1 VGTGVAELTVRRRHA
16 SARATAKRKRDL
28 ACADVQLADLFSGRD
43 LPPGEDAILE
53 RVLAGKQ
60 DDRLRTVGWKSPS
73 DLRPTLDRVLMEELA
88 LPKDD
93 IEKALSIALG
103 GKEQSGFAYFS
114 PGPQIA
120 KCEEWQILTPH
131 RNQSSGSLD
140 LNRHIKTCFR
150 SGILRFARSSN
161 EGPPYY
167 FKYRMI
173 APRGSE
179 QITYGDKVICVR
191 NHDHSSYEFATKTKD
206 RGYIAN
212 GEIGVVVGDAFK
224 GKSRPEWTNVQ
235 FASQPDL
242 TYGFSGG
249 YFSEEGSP
257 ILELAYA
264 VTVHKAQGSE
274 FGKVILVL
282 PERSR
287 LLSREMLYTALTRQ
301 MDRIVILHQG
311 GLEHLRAYRS
321 PFFSEVARR
330 VTNLFT
336 APRMIEA
343 MSPPGLIA
351 GPVGRTF
358 LEENLIHRS
367 ARGDLVSSKSELVVA
382 DVLFEAE
389 KNFGIRYFFE
399 RAVIGGDGETR
410 WPDFSIEDRD
420 GQTWYWEHC
429 GMLGQEEYEE
439 RWQRKL
445 AFYDKNGVK
454 RWSPST
460 PGGRLIVTE
469 DGKEK
474 DLDSPAIREMVAK
487 LWGK

>member
-1 VGTGVAELTVRRRHA
+1 
-16 SARATAKRKRDL
+16 
-28 ACADVQLADLFSGRD
+28 
-43 LPPGEDAILE
+43 
-53 RVLAGKQ
+53 
-60 DDRLRTVGWKSPS
+60 
-73 DLRPTLDRVLMEELA
+73 
-88 LPKDD
+88 
-93 IEKALSIALG
+93 
-103 GKEQSGFAYFS
+103 
-114 PGPQIA
+114 
-120 KCEEWQILTPH
+120 
-131 RNQSSGSLD
+131 
-140 LNRHIKTCFR
+140 
-150 SGILRFARSSN
+150 
-161 EGPPYY
+161 
-167 FKYRMI
+167 MI

-454 RWSPST
+454 RCLPR
-460 PGGRLIVTE
+460 P
-469 DGKEK
+469 
-474 DLDSPAIREMVAK
+474 PAV
-487 LWGK
+487 G